1 MKASHRVVE
10 ARILDPFFIAVVL
23 QTAHAAAAAA
33 AKGKKISMRKG
44 VIFFARTMNLLLLL
58 LLGLFLCSL
67 LPMAIPACTRARG
80 SF

>member
-23 QTAHAAAAAA
+23 QTAHAAAA